1 MDKKEEVTKKEIDC
15 KKMKLEFEKCL
26 KNNEN
31 ENEKCN
37 NFKEFI
43 LSNCMEDTIKE
54 FIDM

>member
-43 LSNCMEDTIKE
+43 LSNC
-54 FIDM
+54 